1 MKFKFT
7 YIYLILGLITVGMI
21 AYFVVA
27 KDIDKS
33 KTAQMPDDEIHR
45 NLKQDPRGMNVDKE
59 ILAKIDSLK
68 EVVSKNPKDTI
79 ALNHLGYF
87 LLQVH
92 KFDEAENY
100 FEKLLEIKPD
110 RPDVLNVLA
119 EMNFNLQKY
128 DKSEQYIKRILKY
141 EKDNEIAKYNL
152 AVVYVMQGKKD
163 DAKKIW
169 TEIVK
174 KNPNS
179 EIGKMAE
186 ESLKGLQ

>member
-7 YIYLILGLITVGMI
+7 YIYLVLGLVTVGMI

-27 KDIDKS
+27 KDIDKT
-33 KTAQMPDDEIHR
+33 KTTQMPNDEIHR
-45 NLKQDPRGMNVDKE
+45 NLDQNPHGMNVDKE

-68 EVVSKNPKDTI
+68 EVVSKNPKDST

-110 RPDVLNVLA
+110 RSDVLNVLA
-119 EMNFNLQKY
+119 EMNFNLQKFE
-128 DKSEQYIKRILKY
+128 KSESYLKRFLKY

-152 AVVYVMQGKKD
+152 GVVYIMQGKKD

-179 EIGKMAE
+179 EIGKMAG

>member
-7 YIYLILGLITVGMI
+7 YFYLILGLITVGTI

-27 KDIDKS
+27 KDIEKS
-33 KTAQMPDDEIHR
+33 KTNQMPDDEIHR
-45 NLKQDPRGMNVDKE
+45 NLKQNPHGMNADKE

-68 EVVSKNPKDTI
+68 EVVSKNPKDTT

-100 FEKLLEIKPD
+100 FEKLLEIKQDKPD
-110 RPDVLNVLA
+110 ILNVLA

-128 DKSEQYIKRILKY
+128 DKSEQYIKRLLKY
-141 EKDNEIAKYNL
+141 EKNNEIAKYNL
-152 AVVYVMQGKKD
+152 GVIYVMQGKKD
-163 DAKKIW
+163 DAKKVW

-174 KNPNS
+174 KNPDS